1 MGEEGPW
8 KVVCATSV
16 AGGESAF
23 ALLGRVEMV
32 PEAAIDASVIRGAHA
47 LITRSKVRVNDAL
60 LAGSSLRFYGT
71 ATAGTDHVDI
81 AALERRGIAWS
92 EAAGSNANSVAEY
105 VLCALAHLGLSRG
118 LVWRGRTLGIIGA
131 GHVGSRLAEL
141 APALGLRVLLN
152 DPPLRDRTGHP
163 CYRPL
168 AEVLAE
174 SDLVS
179 LHVPLTDD
187 GPYPTRGMADSVFFA
202 SMRPGAVFINA
213 SRGEVVAEPA
223 LRLASAHGAFAALVL
238 DVFEREPDI
247 DLGTL
252 QIADVASPH
261 IAGYSLDGRLKGT
274 ELVYRAA
281 CRLRG
286 VEPVWRPPAT
296 ARPKTLI
303 PPAGVVGDIL
313 VQHCLLLAY
322 HPLRDDERLR
332 ALPVGMPMRTHFQA
346 LRQGYPER
354 REFPHFRVEATRCDP
369 AAAESLHRLG
379 FVVA

>member
-1 MGEEGPW
+1 MVEAGTW

-16 AGGESAF
+16 AGGAEAF
-23 ALLGRVEMV
+23 ARLGRVELV
-32 PEAAIDASVIRGAHA
+32 PEAEINASVIRGAQA
-47 LITRSKVRVNDAL
+47 LITRSKVRVNEAL
-60 LAGSSLRFYGT
+60 LEGSSLQFYGT

-81 AALERRGIAWS
+81 AALERRGITWS

-118 LVWRGRTLGIIGA
+118 LVWRGRTLGVVGA

-152 DPPLRDRTGHP
+152 DPPLRDRTGLPH
-163 CYRPL
+163 YRPL
-168 AEVLAE
+168 TEVLAE
-174 SDLVS
+174 SDIVS

-202 SMRPGAVFINA
+202 SMKPGAVFINA
-213 SRGEVVAEPA
+213 SRGEVVVEQA

-238 DVFEREPDI
+238 DVFDHEPDI
-247 DLGTL
+247 DLAIL
-252 QIADVASPH
+252 NIADLASPH

-281 CRLRG
+281 CLRLG
-286 VEPVWRPPAT
+286 IDPVWQPPAAVRLT
-296 ARPKTLI
+296 TLA

-332 ALPVGMPMRTHFQA
+332 ALPIGQPMRTHFQG
-346 LRQGYPER
+346 LRQSYPER
-354 REFPHFRVEATRCDP
+354 REFPHFRVDAGRCDP
-369 AAAESLHRLG
+369 VATASLRRLG
-379 FVVA
+379 FAVA